1 MNYSDHT
8 CRLRSPLS
16 RLETETAIHSDSDFA
31 TVTFL
36 RIRRPSF
43 DRKTEQS
50 PDLAVPAL
58 LDYPYHRVMEGIQAR
73 IPDDDNDHLERA
85 QTPIYPDLA
94 LGTQLP
100 VPMLRCMENWIVMSN
115 IHRDSCDTSDMLFE
129 GRDSCMLPSFTK

>member
-36 RIRRPSF
+36 RIQRPSF

-94 LGTQLP
+94 LGT
-100 VPMLRCMENWIVMSN
+100 